1 MKNENSYK
9 IKITKNG
16 PYIVTGGVPLAEKII
31 VPKGREYEFQP
42 GRALQQREM
51 YSLCRC
57 GKSREKPFCDAT
69 HVMVKYIAK

>member
-9 IKITKNG
+9 IKIMKNG

-57 GKSREKPFCDAT
+57 GKTKTPPFCDAK